1 MSASFAA
8 GQSRGADD
16 QILGVLAEAAGE
28 AGVDGAHAE
37 SGRPH
42 GRCYYVLGF
51 TADEQSRLQWDAAG
65 ALPEGQSILTADPS
79 AGFAFGL
86 RLLIDGLAAQRM
98 SDAEA
103 R

>member
-1 MSASFAA
+1 M
-8 GQSRGADD
+8 
-16 QILGVLAEAAGE
+16 LAEAAGE
-28 AGVDGAHAE
+28 AGVGGAHRVQAA
-37 SGRPH
+37 RTVLH
-42 GRCYYVLGF
+42 YVLGA

-86 RLLIDGLAAQRM
+86 RLLTDGLAAQRM
-98 SDAEA
+98 STADS